1 MNKDLYFI
9 KLIANALRGGQSS
22 IRMNEA
28 LEEIHRLGQQPQ
40 YRQGYLQF
48 LEFIKKIKEAGND
61 FSSPPDRRHE
71 DLIQDLILQCGLGL
85 IEGESPEAVLIQK
98 FIEVSPKWN
107 NEHARLRH
115 AVRDA
120 ESLPDSIEIIIDIDG
135 KPLKRIPWTDHL
147 VVDTISGVSP
157 GNLSVRLNTGRVLWQ
172 GELTTSDL
180 FLSEAF
186 PNEELKL
193 AADTG
198 EDFAKMS
205 RRFHLLDGQL
215 IITVYPEIES
225 GSLEIR
231 IRESAVE

>member
-9 KLIANALRGGQSS
+9 KLIANALKGDQSS
-22 IRMNEA
+22 IRMKKA
-28 LEEIHRLGQQPQ
+28 LEEIHRKGQQPE

-48 LEFIKKIKEAGND
+48 LEFMRKIVEARND
-61 FSSPPDRRHE
+61 FSPLPDRRHE
-71 DLIQDLILQCGLGL
+71 DLIQDLILQFGLGL
-85 IEGESPEAVLIQK
+85 IESDSPEAVLIQK
-98 FIEVSPKWN
+98 FIESSPKWK
-107 NEHARLRH
+107 NEQGRLSY
-115 AVRDA
+115 AVRDT
-120 ESLPDSIEIIIDIDG
+120 ESVLDSIEIIIDIDG
-135 KPLKRIPWTDHL
+135 KPLKRIPWSGRL
-147 VVDTISGVSP
+147 VVDKIGGVSP
-157 GNLSVRLNTGRVLWQ
+157 GNLSIRLNTGRVLWQ

-198 EDFAKMS
+198 EVFTRMS
-205 RRFHLLDGQL
+205 RRFHLLDGGL